1 MENGFTAGVQDL
13 VRGFGMIGEPG
24 LRRYAILPLLL
35 SVLAFVVL
43 LALSI
48 HFFGDF
54 VGWIEG
60 FLPHWLA
67 WAAWFLWIGFAAL
80 FVFGF
85 YFGFTLMVGLVGLPL
100 FMALGNAVERRLT
113 GRVPEVRHGTL
124 YLIAVGTVRQIPRLG
139 YLLGWLLAVLLASVV
154 LGFIPLVN
162 ALTAPLWF
170 LFGAWALAVMMS
182 DFPLGA
188 RNYTWRHQHRLIRQ
202 NRSRVLGFGVACSFM
217 ALVPV
222 LNLFLLPAA
231 TAGVTILWVETLETR
246 PDP

>member
-1 MENGFTAGVQDL
+1 MDSGFGAGVNDL
-13 VRGFGMIGEPG
+13 VRGLGMITEPG

-35 SVLAFVVL
+35 SVLAFAAL

-54 VGWIEG
+54 VGWVG
-60 FLPHWLA
+60 NLLPHWLA
-67 WAAWFLWIGFAAL
+67 WVAWLLWAGFAAL

-85 YFGFTLMVGLVGLPL
+85 YFGFTLMVGLVGLPF
-100 FMALGNAVERRLT
+100 FMTLANAVERRLT
-113 GRVPEVRHGTL
+113 GRVPEVRHGML
-124 YLIAVGTVRQIPRLG
+124 YLIAAGTVRQIPRLG
-139 YLLGWLLAVLLASVV
+139 YLLGWLLVVLLVSVI
-154 LGFIPLVN
+154 LAFIPLIN
-162 ALTAPLWF
+162 ALTAPIWF

-188 RNYTWRHQHRLIRQ
+188 RNYGWQHQHRLIRE
-202 NRSRVLGFGVACSFM
+202 NRARVLGFGVACSFM

-231 TAGVTILWVETLETR
+231 TAGVTILWVDILH
-246 PDP
+246 PS